1 MLNASMFIDKSYVS
15 MVFMGQDW
23 YLDEF
28 GNGFKFYWHVCFTS
42 KNFFLNYR
50 SSEFSFNSTMLLKI
64 LSHYSAYYCNLWFNS
79 HIKIGTVPVFFKK
92 CSEKFHQKI
101 VWQLWEG

>member
-1 MLNASMFIDKSYVS
+1 MVSNFIDMSVLLLKIS
-15 MVFMGQDW
+15 
-23 YLDEF
+23 L
-28 GNGFKFYWHVCFTS
+28 
-42 KNFFLNYR
+42 LNYR
-50 SSEFSFNSTMLLKI
+50 SSEFSFNSTVLLKI

-101 VWQLWEG
+101 V